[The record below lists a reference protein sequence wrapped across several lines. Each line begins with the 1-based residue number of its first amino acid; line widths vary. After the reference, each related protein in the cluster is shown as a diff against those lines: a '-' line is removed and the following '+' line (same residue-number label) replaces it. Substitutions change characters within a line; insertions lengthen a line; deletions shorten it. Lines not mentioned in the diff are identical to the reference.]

1 MPLHPLAL
9 ALGTFIVSGLW
20 GWLHISVKS
29 LKVQHDP
36 GKKVPVGGEAIHWS
50 LPSFHGLSDLTP
62 IQVPLDFPCVTRT
75 GALNLIPKQPSAPE
89 GKQDQKLALLRP
101 FLPSE
106 AFSLSLGGSDRE
118 TKSYRFYSVVVAL
131 LMGWILAPSVPPSLP
146 QSNFV
151 FKSESPPDLE
161 GILAGI

>member
-1 MPLHPLAL
+1 MDYGDGFTL
-9 ALGTFIVSGLW
+9 
-20 GWLHISVKS
+20 SVKS

-75 GALNLIPKQPSAPE
+75 GALNLIPEQPSAAE
-89 GKQDQKLALLRP
+89 GKQDQRAVP

-106 AFSLSLGGSDRE
+106 AFSLSLGRSDRE
-118 TKSYRFYSVVVAL
+118 TKSYHFYSVVVAL
-131 LMGWILAPSVPPSLP
+131 LMGWILAPSLP